1 MNHNATRRIQEL
13 HWRSDRIEHVASHSI
28 LPEEVEEAVFG
39 DPGGLLLRVAPAER
53 NPQETLYRYLGRTE
67 SGRYLL
73 VVLLYLG
80 EGIAMPV
87 TAREMTPGER
97 RRFDARRPRDR

>member
-1 MNHNATRRIQEL
+1 MNHDALRRIQEL
-13 HWRSDRIEHVASHSI
+13 HWRGDRIEHVARHSI

-39 DPGGLLLRVAPAER
+39 DPSGLLLRVAPAER
-53 NPQETLYRYLGRTE
+53 DPQETLYRYLGRTE

-87 TAREMTPGER
+87 TARQMTPGER
-97 RRFDARRPRDR
+97 RRFDDRRPRDR